1 MSYAERKKQPNHQG
15 YLDYDDKRAIKRRID
30 FLIKKDHINAFD
42 RSELTALRNALTALE
57 FWQTLDAGG

>member
-30 FLIKKDHINAFD
+30 FLIKKDLKDFYHHHI
-42 RSELTALRNALTALE
+42 
-57 FWQTLDAGG
+57 